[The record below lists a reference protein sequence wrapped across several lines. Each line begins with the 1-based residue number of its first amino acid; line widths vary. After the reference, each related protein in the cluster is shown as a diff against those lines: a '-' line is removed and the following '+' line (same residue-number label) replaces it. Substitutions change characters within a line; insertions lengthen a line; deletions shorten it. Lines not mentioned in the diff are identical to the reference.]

1 MTIYDTLL
9 EQFKIVTNVSA
20 EDADVT
26 KMLLRISDYVQ
37 ESSDGSSIDSIRC
50 LEQLKRVLEQTI
62 KHVPID

>member
-9 EQFKIVTNVSA
+9 KQFKIVTNVSA

-26 KMLLRISDYVQ
+26 KMLSRISDYVQ

>member
-26 KMLLRISDYVQ
+26 KMLSRISDYVQ